1 MRLFVALDIPE
12 ETRSA
17 IRELISRLQ
26 PVARGAKWVR
36 PEGVHIT
43 LKFIG
48 WVEDERLAEIKEH
61 LSRVTHREVIPVTFR
76 NFGFFPNE
84 KRPRV
89 FFVGIESGESLADLA
104 AEIESQ
110 FAPLK
115 IPKEERAFTPHL
127 TLARFKTSEDVSQIQ
142 EMLALMPSRDF
153 GAMNATQFHLYQSV
167 LKSNGAIYTK
177 LASYSF
183 AQGEAESA

>member
-1 MRLFVALDIPE
+1 MRLFVALDISE

-26 PVARGAKWVR
+26 PIARGARWVR
-36 PEGVHIT
+36 PEGIHIT

-48 WVEDERLAEIKEH
+48 SVEDGRLAEIKER
-61 LSRVTHREVIPVTFR
+61 LSRVPHREAIPVAFR
-76 NFGFFPNE
+76 NLGFFPNE

-89 FFVGIESGESLADLA
+89 FFVGIVAGADLVRLA
-104 AEIESQ
+104 ADVESQ
-110 FAPLK
+110 LAPLK

-127 TLARFKTSEDVSQIQ
+127 TLARFKANEGVTQIQ
-142 EMLALMPSRDF
+142 KMLALMPSRDF
-153 GAMNATQFHLYQSV
+153 GATHATQFHLYQSV
-167 LKSNGAIYTK
+167 LKSNGAVYTK

>member
-1 MRLFVALDIPE
+1 MRLFVAMDIPE
-12 ETRSA
+12 ETRRA

-36 PEGVHIT
+36 PEGIHIT

-48 WVEDERLAEIKEH
+48 WTEDDNLAQIKEH
-61 LSRVTHREVIPVTFR
+61 LSRVPHRAAIPVAFR

-84 KRPRV
+84 RRPRV
-89 FFVGIESGESLADLA
+89 FFVGIDAGAELARLA
-104 AEIESQ
+104 ADIESQ
-110 FAPLK
+110 LAPLK

-127 TLARFKTSEDVSQIQ
+127 TLARFKTNEGVPQMQ
-142 EMLALMPSRDF
+142 KMLTSMPMRDF
-153 GAMNATQFHLYQSV
+153 GAMHATEFHLYQSM

-183 AQGEAESA
+183 VK

>member
-17 IRELISRLQ
+17 IRELILRLE

-36 PEGVHIT
+36 PEGIHIT

-48 WVEDERLAEIKEH
+48 SIEDDRLAAIKEH
-61 LSRVTHREVIPVTFR
+61 LSRVSHREAIPVAFR

-89 FFVGIESGESLADLA
+89 FFIGIESGKPLADLA
-104 AEIESQ
+104 SEIETRL
-110 FAPLK
+110 AELK

-127 TLARFKTSEDVSQIQ
+127 TLARFKTNEGVAQISKT
-142 EMLALMPSRDF
+142 LASMAVRDF

-183 AQGEAESA
+183 AK

>member
-12 ETRSA
+12 ETRRA

-36 PEGVHIT
+36 PEGIHIT

-48 WVEDERLAEIKEH
+48 WTEDENLAQIKEH
-61 LSRVTHREVIPVTFR
+61 LSRVPHRAAIPVAFR

-84 KRPRV
+84 RRPRV
-89 FFVGIESGESLADLA
+89 FFVGIDAGAELARLA
-104 AEIESQ
+104 ADIESQ
-110 FAPLK
+110 LAPLK

-127 TLARFKTSEDVSQIQ
+127 TLARFKTNEGVAQMQ
-142 EMLALMPSRDF
+142 KVLASMPAQDF
-153 GAMNATQFHLYQSV
+153 GAMHATEFHLYQSM

-183 AQGEAESA
+183 VK

>member
-12 ETRSA
+12 ETRGA
-17 IRELISRLQ
+17 IRELISRLE

-36 PEGVHIT
+36 PEGIHVT

-61 LSRVTHREVIPVTFR
+61 LSRVPHREVIPVTFR

-89 FFVGIESGESLADLA
+89 FFVGIVAGADLVRLA
-104 AEIESQ
+104 ADIESQ
-110 FAPLK
+110 LAPLK

-127 TLARFKTSEDVSQIQ
+127 TLARFKTNEGSAQMQKI
-142 EMLALMPSRDF
+142 LASMPSRDF

>member
-17 IRELISRLQ
+17 VCELISRLQ

-36 PEGVHIT
+36 PEGIHIT

-48 WVEDERLAEIKEH
+48 WTEDDSLAPIKEH
-61 LSRVTHREVIPVTFR
+61 LARVAHRPAISVAFR

-89 FFVGIESGESLADLA
+89 FFVGIAAGPELARLA
-104 AEIESQ
+104 ADIESQ
-110 FAPLK
+110 LAPLK
-115 IPKEERAFTPHL
+115 IPKEDRDFTPHL
-127 TLARFKTSEDVSQIQ
+127 TLARFKTNEGVAQMQ
-142 EMLALMPSRDF
+142 KMLAFIPSQDF
-153 GAMNATQFHLYQSV
+153 GAMNATEFHLYQSV
-167 LKSNGAIYTK
+167 LKSNGAIYTR

-183 AQGEAESA
+183 VE

>member
-17 IRELISRLQ
+17 IHELISRLQ
-26 PVARGAKWVR
+26 SVARAARWVR
-36 PEGVHIT
+36 PEGIHIT

-48 WVEDERLAEIKEH
+48 GVEDDRLAEIKEH
-61 LSRVTHREVIPVTFR
+61 LSRVPHREVIPVTLR

-89 FFVGIESGESLADLA
+89 FFVGIESGKPLAELA
-104 AEIESQ
+104 AEIETRL
-110 FAPLK
+110 AEVK

-127 TLARFKTSEDVSQIQ
+127 TLARFKASEGVAQMQ
-142 EMLALMPSRDF
+142 KMLALMPSRDF
-153 GAMNATQFHLYQSV
+153 GAMNASQFHLYQSV
-167 LKSNGAIYTK
+167 LKSNGAVYTK

-183 AQGEAESA
+183 VQGEAESA

>member
-17 IRELISRLQ
+17 VRDLISRLR

-36 PEGVHIT
+36 PEGIHIT

-48 WVEDERLAEIKEH
+48 WTEDDNLAQIKAY
-61 LSRVTHREVIPVTFR
+61 LARVAHRDAIPIAFR

-84 KRPRV
+84 RRPRV
-89 FFVGIESGESLADLA
+89 FFVGIAAGPELAGLA
-104 AEIESQ
+104 ADIDSQ
-110 FAPLK
+110 LAPLK

-127 TLARFKTSEDVSQIQ
+127 TLARFKTNEGVAQMQ
-142 EMLALMPSRDF
+142 KMLASIPSQDF
-153 GAMNATQFHLYQSV
+153 GAMNATEFHLYQSV
-167 LKSNGAIYTK
+167 LEFNGAIYTK

-183 AQGEAESA
+183 VK

>member
-12 ETRSA
+12 ETRRA

-36 PEGVHIT
+36 PEGIHIT

-48 WVEDERLAEIKEH
+48 WTEDDNLAQIKEH
-61 LSRVTHREVIPVTFR
+61 LSRVPHRAAIPVAFR

-84 KRPRV
+84 RRPRV
-89 FFVGIESGESLADLA
+89 FFVGIDAGAELARLA
-104 AEIESQ
+104 ADIESQ
-110 FAPLK
+110 LAPLK

-127 TLARFKTSEDVSQIQ
+127 TLARFKTNEGVAQMQ
-142 EMLALMPSRDF
+142 KVLASMPAQDF
-153 GAMNATQFHLYQSV
+153 GAMHATEFHLYQSM
-167 LKSNGAIYTK
+167 LESNGAIYTK

-183 AQGEAESA
+183 VK

>member
-12 ETRSA
+12 ETRRA

-48 WVEDERLAEIKEH
+48 WVGDERVEKIKEC
-61 LSRVTHREVIPVTFR
+61 LARVRPRAPIPVAFR

-84 KRPRV
+84 RRPRI
-89 FFVGIESGESLADLA
+89 FWIGIESGRELATLASEVETQLA
-104 AEIESQ
+104 A
-110 FAPLK
+110 LG
-115 IPKEERAFTPHL
+115 IPKEERDFKPHL
-127 TLARFKTSEDVSQIQ
+127 TLARFKTNEGVPQMQ
-142 EMLALMPSRDF
+142 KMLASMPMQDF
-153 GAMNATQFHLYQSV
+153 GAMHATEFHLYQSM

-183 AQGEAESA
+183 VK

>member
-17 IRELISRLQ
+17 ISEVISHLQ
-26 PVARGAKWVR
+26 PIARGARWVR
-36 PEGVHIT
+36 AEGIHVT

-48 WVEDERLAEIKEH
+48 WVEDERVAQIKEH
-61 LSRVTHREVIPVTFR
+61 LSRVAHRGAISVAFR

-84 KRPRV
+84 RRPRV
-89 FFVGIESGESLADLA
+89 FFIGIAAGPELGRLA
-104 AEIESQ
+104 ADIESQ
-110 FAPLK
+110 LAPLK

-127 TLARFKTSEDVSQIQ
+127 TLARFKMSEGVAQMQ
-142 EMLALMPSRDF
+142 KMLASMPSQDF
-153 GAMNATQFHLYQSV
+153 GTMNAAEFHLYQSM

-177 LASYSF
+177 LASYCF
-183 AQGEAESA
+183 VK

>member
-12 ETRSA
+12 ETRRA

-26 PVARGAKWVR
+26 PIARGAKWVR

-48 WVEDERLAEIKEH
+48 WTEDDNLAQIKEH
-61 LSRVTHREVIPVTFR
+61 LSRVPQRAPIPVAFR

-84 KRPRV
+84 RRPRV
-89 FFVGIESGESLADLA
+89 CFVGIEAGAELARLA
-104 AEIESQ
+104 ADIESQ
-110 FAPLK
+110 LAPLK
-115 IPKEERAFTPHL
+115 IPKEERDFTPHL
-127 TLARFKTSEDVSQIQ
+127 TLARFKTNEGVAQMQ
-142 EMLALMPSRDF
+142 KVLASLPAQDF
-153 GAMNATQFHLYQSV
+153 GAMHATEFHLYQSV

-183 AQGEAESA
+183 VK